1 MKELS
6 KNEVEAV
13 YKTICDVMKGSAVE
27 WTYCSPSPFLFEVR
41 VPVQSGELVN
51 DEETALKAFN
61 RLFHAFGVLPK
72 DESMAM
78 GKAGSY
84 CMTSVEDE
92 DESYCALFNHPA
104 AMQFREG
111 DEEYQFTL
119 KEILDAQAEEAAAQS
134 PIAPQCPVSSRFSRL
149 FSSAPLICW
158 G

>member
-13 YKTICDVMKGSAVE
+13 YKTICDVMQGAVLE

-41 VPVQSGELVN
+41 VPAQSGEFVN
-51 DEETALKAFN
+51 DEEAALKAFN
-61 RLFHAFGVLPK
+61 KLFHAFGVLPK

-84 CMTSVEDE
+84 CMTSVED
-92 DESYCALFNHPA
+92 DGESYCALFNHPA
-104 AMQFREG
+104 AMQFQEG

-119 KEILDAQAEEAAAQS
+119 KAILKRKSGEGHNNE
-134 PIAPQCPVSSRFSRL
+134 F
-149 FSSAPLICW
+149 
-158 G
+158 